1 MYYVIN
7 VRKRTEKFVE
17 LQTFITRCSNEVDK
31 LIDGKSIRDYEVIEF
46 SDEELKQGMVRIK

>member
-17 LQTFITRCSNEVDK
+17 LQTFITRCHNEVDK

-46 SDEELKQGMVRIK
+46 SDEELKQGMVRVK